1 MTRDSYRINS
11 PNVVLEV
18 FEDEVVLVN
27 LDIGAYYSA
36 EGAGGRIVSLL
47 HEGTSGDDLVRVV
60 LAEFEG
66 PPEAIEG
73 SVVAFL
79 GRLKDEG
86 LIVEAPVESAAAP
99 RAAQATMRPFQE
111 PVLEKYTDLRDLLLL
126 DPIHD
131 VDQTGWPA
139 LKTPT
144 RE

>member
-1 MTRDSYRINS
+1 MSRDSYRINS

-27 LDIGAYYSA
+27 LEIGAYYSA

-47 HEGTSGDDLVRVV
+47 HEGASSDDLMRAMR
-60 LAEFEG
+60 AEFEG
-66 PPEAIEG
+66 SGAAIEA
-73 SVVAFL
+73 SVDAFL
-79 GRLKDEG
+79 LRLKDEG
-86 LIVEAPVESAAAP
+86 LAVKAAVPSATAP
-99 RAAQATMRPFQE
+99 RAAPSTTRPFQE
-111 PVLEKYTDLRDLLLL
+111 PDLQKYTDLRDLLLL

-144 RE
+144 A